1 MHIPMESEFVS
12 TRTTLRDAF
21 NATLEEHKIPASK
34 IAEISGVSE
43 TVISR
48 FRTGKR
54 ELTTRVIQ
62 QILDALPEKSYQ
74 YFLGILGSG
83 AAILEGSEPALK
95 HPSLKDD
102 RDFQRRATETLIA
115 NYAAKCT
122 PDEFDNLLGVI
133 ADARRLASQR
143 SKFKY

>member
-1 MHIPMESEFVS
+1 METEFAS
-12 TRTTLRDAF
+12 TRMTLRDAF
-21 NATLEEHKIPASK
+21 NATLEDHKILATT
-34 IAEISGVSE
+34 IAETSGVSE
-43 TVISR
+43 GVISR

-54 ELTTRVIQ
+54 EVTTRIIQ
-62 QILDALPEKSYQ
+62 QMLDALPEKSYQ
-74 YFLGILGSG
+74 YFLSILGSG
-83 AAILEGSEPALK
+83 AEILEESEPALK
-95 HPSLKDD
+95 HPSLKND
-102 RDFQRRATETLIA
+102 RDFQRRATETLIG